1 MAETTV
7 QQDGAWGDAHGV
19 QSVRAVTPRSIFAA
33 VVIIIVTVLWDEW
46 MAYYMAG
53 SNISRSHFPLAL
65 LFPFLSLAVFN
76 MATRLAVPSL
86 TLTPPEL
93 RVVLGMG
100 LVAAAVPYDGIT
112 GHLIGVLAGVY
123 YFATP
128 ENGWDFYLHHH
139 IPTWLAPQNDTGAM
153 IWFFEGTPAGQVPA
167 LGAWLTP
174 LFWWT
179 CFLGAVAFAV
189 FCLVVML
196 RKQWVDNERLTYPI
210 VEVGQLLAD
219 TEEGGKLS
227 QIFRSPLFWI
237 AFGLVMFMKV
247 WNICAYFTPAFPPI
261 PFEGGQFRFYPD
273 FPFLIRRVS
282 FYAVG
287 FGYFARLDVLFSVW
301 VWVFLSGFEVFLFNT
316 FGYTP
321 GAADRQWLSPAL
333 GWQSGGA
340 LIFLAIWSLWM
351 GRQHLKD
358 VWRKTMA
365 PDCEVD
371 DSRELLSY
379 RTAVV
384 GLGVSLVFVAAW
396 LYAAGMELFVI
407 ITFLPISFLT
417 FLGLSRVVAELGL
430 VYVYYQV
437 QPFDAALQIWGTPV
451 IGGQSV
457 TTLSFM
463 RVFNSASKGYV
474 MPAMTQSVKA
484 VDGVVKPRQIAL
496 MIGVALVVGYVVS
509 VVNTL
514 YLGYAYGAYNLG
526 NMGLKN
532 AAPGAFNQ
540 AVNSIRNPIPMGGKG
555 GLANWALIGAAAMAM
570 LTLVRYWVP
579 WWPLHPIG
587 LAVQGN
593 YGVTKIVFS
602 IVIVWSAKSLLM
614 RIGGVDLYE
623 RAKPFFIGLIVAQAF
638 STALVFAVDWVW
650 FPARGHNVHNY

>member
-1 MAETTV
+1 MAEASTYPTETAEV
-7 QQDGAWGDAHGV
+7 HRG
-19 QSVRAVTPRSIFAA
+19 RAVTPRCVLAGIG
-33 VVIIIVTVLWDEW
+33 IIILTVLWDEW
-46 MAYYMAG
+46 TAYYMRG
-53 SNISRSHFPLAL
+53 SNISRSHFPMAL
-65 LFPFLSLAVFN
+65 FFPFLSLAVVN
-76 MATRLAVPSL
+76 MLTRLILPSAA
-86 TLTPPEL
+86 LTPSEL

-100 LVAAAVPYDGIT
+100 LVAAIVPYDGVT

-128 ENGWDFYLHHH
+128 ENGWDVYLHHH
-139 IPTWLAPQNDTGAM
+139 IPTWLAPQNDAGAM
-153 IWFFEGTPAGQVPA
+153 NWFYEGTPAGHMPA
-167 LGAWLTP
+167 LGAWATP

-179 CFLGAVAFAV
+179 CFLGAVAFAI

-196 RKQWVDNERLTYPI
+196 RRQWVDHERLTYPI
-210 VEVGQLLAD
+210 VEVGNLL
-219 TEEGGKLS
+219 TETEAGGRLS
-227 QIFRSPLFWI
+227 RVFRSPLFWI
-237 AFGLVMFMKV
+237 AFGIVMLMKV
-247 WNICAYFTPAFPPI
+247 WNIGSYFMPAFPPI

-282 FYAVG
+282 FYAIG

-301 VWVFLSGFEVFLFNT
+301 VWVFLSGFEVFLFNR

-321 GAADRQWLSPAL
+321 GAADRQWQSPAL

-351 GRQHLKD
+351 GRQHLVD
-358 VWRKTMA
+358 VWRKATRTGW
-365 PDCEVD
+365 EGID
-371 DSRELLSY
+371 DGRELLSY
-379 RTAVV
+379 RTAVI
-384 GLGVSLVFVAAW
+384 GLLVSLAFVVAW
-396 LYAAGMELFVI
+396 LYAAGMDLFVI
-407 ITFLPISFLT
+407 LTFVPISLLT

-437 QPFDAALQIWGTPV
+437 QPFDAVLQIWGTPT

-463 RVFNSASKGYV
+463 RVFNSAGKGYV

-496 MIGVALVVGYVVS
+496 MMGVSLVVGYIVS
-509 VVNTL
+509 VANTL

-532 AAPGAFNQ
+532 AAPGALNK
-540 AVNSIRNPIPMGGKG
+540 AINAIRNPIPMGGKG
-555 GLANWALIGAAAMAM
+555 GLALWAVIGAVAMGGF
-570 LTLVRYWVP
+570 TLARYWLP

-587 LAVQGN
+587 LAIQGN

-602 IVIVWSAKSLLM
+602 IVIVWAAKSLLM
-614 RIGGVDLYE
+614 SIGGVNLYE
-623 RAKPFFIGLIVAQAF
+623 RAKPFFVGLIVAQAV
-638 STALVFAVDWVW
+638 STALVFALDCVW